1 MSAAGK
7 RLIGSAR
14 QALAIAR
21 GEADPATYRVTVPD
35 RIDVRQIRRDLGMKQ
50 TEFAHSFGISL
61 STLRKWEQE
70 GRQPEGPARAYLKVI
85 AANPEAVRQALCAPL
100 KAKEAA

>member
-1 MSAAGK
+1 MSAAG

-35 RIDVRQIRRDLGMKQ
+35 RIDVRRIRRDLGMKQ
-50 TEFAHSFGISL
+50 TEFACNFGISL
-61 STLRKWEQE
+61 S
-70 GRQPEGPARAYLKVI
+70 
-85 AANPEAVRQALCAPL
+85 C
-100 KAKEAA
+100 